1 MLAIFKQ
8 NLLRTQVSTINSSVD
23 QLAGDL
29 ATTVTVLPAPP
40 AVTKTKRSLGIRI
53 TNKTN
58 TKKSKTLKQRIQV
71 ILLVFLL
78 QYIQIYW
85 GRGRLWIYFTESNLK
100 KQKQNH
106 KRGQSQFS

>member
-40 AVTKTKRSLGIRI
+40 AVTKTKRSLGVRI

-71 ILLVFLL
+71 IVLVFYCSIYKSIGAGGGCG
-78 QYIQIYW
+78 YI
-85 GRGRLWIYFTESNLK
+85 
-100 KQKQNH
+100 
-106 KRGQSQFS
+106 SQRAI